1 MKHVL
6 RHHINKM
13 IDHRWWE
20 ARPLHTRHVVY
31 AATDTDAH
39 LQLAQAAGAVEALAG
54 PVDDDPESAVEEFEE
69 ELGVLGEHPALPT
82 SSEACT
88 RHRNSASEPDDATSQ
103 LVPVDETEDDDDD
116 EAQAE
121 DDLDV
126 TIDRAIESDDRSRL
140 LSLLKKQIDAFFTS
154 NTVARELQMPSCL
167 KKEERKVLH
176 DHCDRNWPAKRKQ
189 SVGPPGDRR
198 IVLSNAWSPPANLTA
213 AVAYDAIGDMVA
225 RRWQLQ
231 ASNPRLT
238 ILSVATSA
246 RLALRRE
253 HRGGNA
259 CTPMGCECNSELTS

>member
-1 MKHVL
+1 M
-6 RHHINKM
+6 
-13 IDHRWWE
+13 
-20 ARPLHTRHVVY
+20 Y

-189 SVGPPGDRR
+189 SVAPPVIVGSYCQTHGRR
-198 IVLSNAWSPPANLTA
+198 LPI
-213 AVAYDAIGDMVA
+213 
-225 RRWQLQ
+225 
-231 ASNPRLT
+231 
-238 ILSVATSA
+238 
-246 RLALRRE
+246 
-253 HRGGNA
+253 
-259 CTPMGCECNSELTS
+259 